1 MLINKFKFILSIFV
15 FLLKI
20 SKQNFLNNS
29 LWNIGVEKQLKMNY
43 FTGNEHENI
52 GVINCK
58 HFCSISNPNSL
69 SCWNETLQFYES
81 MLINILRQ
89 TVIVEINRVLW
100 IHSNQNDKIKNSEFF
115 GTNVEKLANDS
126 LSRFMKLPNKSS
138 VKDGNNWRNSKNVF
152 ARISPAIAKNVFH
165 HVKHIRLYNYG
176 LELPLLDFN
185 CPQGCE
191 KEWDIWKWLFFVSL
205 LITFLFL
212 VLLSIFVLILDIRER
227 SLLVLESEGPIENIR
242 MVRIEDGR
250 AILDEK
256 DLKKNKF
263 RMLVDIN

>member
-1 MLINKFKFILSIFV
+1 
-15 FLLKI
+15 
-20 SKQNFLNNS
+20 
-29 LWNIGVEKQLKMNY
+29 MNY
-43 FTGNEHENI
+43 FTGNENENI
-52 GVINCK
+52 GVVNCK

-100 IHSNQNDKIKNSEFF
+100 IHSNQNNLIKNSEFF
-115 GTNVEKLANDS
+115 GTTVEKLANDS
-126 LSRFMKLPNKSS
+126 LSRFMKLPNKFS
-138 VKDGNNWRNSKNVF
+138 VKDGNNWKNSKNVF

-191 KEWDIWKWLFFVSL
+191 NKEILLHGSQKLLDQLDARSQQIIDGILYNGKKFIHDVYNYRDMIYVSM
-205 LITFLFL
+205 ITL
-212 VLLSIFVLILDIRER
+212 
-227 SLLVLESEGPIENIR
+227 
-242 MVRIEDGR
+242 GR
-250 AILDEK
+250 
-256 DLKKNKF
+256 
-263 RMLVDIN
+263 